1 MKLSV
6 VMPVCNERNTVE
18 EIIARV
24 RNVSI
29 EKEIIIVDDFSTD
42 GTRKILQKYIN
53 TEDLRVYFHDKNR
66 GKGVALKTGFSHVT
80 GDIVIIQDADLEY
93 DPDDYFTLLGP
104 ILKKKTKV
112 VFGSRFLGQHSCLR
126 FWGTT
131 ANKFLTFLINILFDS
146 YISDMET
153 CYKMIDASVIREL
166 NLKSS
171 DFNIEPEITA
181 KILKK
186 GYKIYEVPISY
197 DAREY
202 SQGKKIKWW
211 HGIKAIFAI
220 FWYRFFD

>member
-1 MKLSV
+1 
-6 VMPVCNERNTVE
+6 
-18 EIIARV
+18 
-24 RNVSI
+24 
-29 EKEIIIVDDFSTD
+29 
-42 GTRKILQKYIN
+42 
-53 TEDLRVYFHDKNR
+53 
-66 GKGVALKTGFSHVT
+66 
-80 GDIVIIQDADLEY
+80 
-93 DPDDYFTLLGP
+93 
-104 ILKKKTKV
+104 
-112 VFGSRFLGQHSCLR
+112 
-126 FWGTT
+126 
-131 ANKFLTFLINILFDS
+131 
-146 YISDMET
+146 MET